1 MGEGAKGV
9 TGFTGFASF
18 TSSAPEISMVGRSFY
33 VISILNVFARTQ
45 HPTAFWA
52 GVLGLGLAPCR
63 NGNKRF

>member
-9 TGFTGFASF
+9 TGF

-52 GVLGLGLAPCR
+52 GLLGLSLAPYR